1 MNPSTRIVIGIISL
15 FLSLF
20 LAWRIGIWL
29 EPKPAGPSLPA
40 GGPKSPPFAT
50 GTVRENLHFEIRN
63 ARISGNGTALEGI
76 GIVRFDMDRDQ
87 IKPAVL
93 AMLKAV
99 KEKAPAAKAITL
111 ELKPAVECP
120 VCTLA
125 TATHR
130 EGRTVIR
137 YGIPS
142 MEQIERHNALI
153 GTTDGTGRR
162 IDHPRLYRPDKETFG
177 AGLAVTMALE
187 AARQKNPAANEEELL
202 NQAAA
207 VSGISTVV
215 AARHRDF
222 MRAYYRGDGF
232 GEETLDTTAR

>member
-1 MNPSTRIVIGIISL
+1 MNQSTRIVVGIISL

-29 EPKPAGPSLPA
+29 EPAPAGPSLPA
-40 GGPKSPPFAT
+40 GDPKSPPYAT
-50 GTVRENLHFEIRN
+50 GTVQEDLHFEIRN
-63 ARISGNGTALEGI
+63 VRISGDGATLNGI
-76 GIVRFDMDRDQ
+76 GIIRFDTDRER

-93 AMLKAV
+93 AMLTAV
-99 KEKAPAAKAITL
+99 KKKAPAAKMITL
-111 ELKPAVECP
+111 ELKPAVECTQ
-120 VCTLA
+120 CTLA
-125 TATHR
+125 RATYR

-142 MEQIERHNALI
+142 QEQIERHNALI

-162 IDHPRLYRPDKETFG
+162 IDRPRLYRPDKETFG

-187 AARQKNPAANEEELL
+187 AARQKNPSAGEEQLL
-202 NQAAA
+202 DQAAA
-207 VSGISTVV
+207 TVGISPVV

-222 MRAYYRGDGF
+222 MKAYFTGDGY
-232 GEETLDTTAR
+232 GEETLDTPLQ